1 MRALL
6 DLARA
11 FGLAAEAQLA
21 RAARYRGA
29 DAAYGR
35 HVAAALRRAAP
46 ALAAALPDAR
56 PSGIRLVEPVAHT
69 RGGFFSCFAACEG
82 GPDLFVKAV
91 PSASREAVFWA
102 AWRRGGIRTRGDHY
116 VLAPPIAEFRG
127 RTVTLLAFARD
138 DALPKTRRTAFRRFR
153 GRLDEV
159 VRAIADFNSD
169 HLGGD
174 VALPEPDF
182 GRSYPVPGRRG
193 IARHVGIER
202 ARTHALV
209 ETMKAT
215 SARWRHVA
223 RALDGATRC
232 LCHMDLGTGNVV
244 PRGGRCVFI
253 DFGSACIA
261 PAGADLHTVLR
272 FGGRGSGA
280 GRELAEAYADVFA
293 RKGIALDL
301 EAVLH
306 ACQAYFATRYTTP
319 RLRSVGPEVFAEAA
333 EMGSAL
339 AARLGD
345 GRLLHR

>member
-11 FGLAAEAQLA
+11 FGLVAEAQLA
-21 RAARYRGA
+21 RAARYRGD

-56 PSGIRLVEPVAHT
+56 PSGIRLVEPIAHT

-116 VLAPPIAEFRG
+116 VLAPPIAEHRG

-153 GRLDEV
+153 AG
-159 VRAIADFNSD
+159 ST
-169 HLGGD
+169 
-174 VALPEPDF
+174 
-182 GRSYPVPGRRG
+182 RSCARRG
-193 IARHVGIER
+193 LQLRPSRRRRGAAGTGLRPQLPRAGPSRHRAACRDR
-202 ARTHALV
+202 ARAHDALV

-244 PRGGRCVFI
+244 PRGGRCVLI

-272 FGGRGSGA
+272 FGGRGTGA

-293 RKGIALDL
+293 RKGIALDP

-319 RLRSVGPEVFAEAA
+319 RLRSVGPDVFAEAA
-333 EMGSAL
+333 EMGAAL